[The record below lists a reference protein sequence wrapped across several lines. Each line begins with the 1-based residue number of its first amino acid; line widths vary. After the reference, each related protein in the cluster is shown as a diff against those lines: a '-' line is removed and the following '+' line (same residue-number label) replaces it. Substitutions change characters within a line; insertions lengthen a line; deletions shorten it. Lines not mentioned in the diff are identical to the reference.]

1 MTALVKLERVRGG
14 DFIVNY
20 NNGLSTKTFTWTGS
34 KNGKN
39 MVLSVPNELFEW
51 LAHSTTTISDGELKL
66 VESQP
71 NVEEIKSNIPDL
83 ETYENNSHSREDVIK
98 LLKGNINK
106 MKSELNKVTA
116 QSEKQFIK
124 SIADE
129 LNNDENE
136 GLPKGKND
144 FINEWIKLK
153 SEKE

>member
-1 MTALVKLERVRGG
+1 MAELVKLERVRGG

-20 NNGLSTKTFTWTGS
+20 NNGLSTKTFTWTGAKGS
-34 KNGKN
+34 KTMTLN
-39 MVLSVPNELFEW
+39 VPTELFEW
-51 LAHSTTTISDGELKL
+51 LAHSTSTITDGELKL

-83 ETYENNSHSREDVIK
+83 ETYENNSHSREDIIK

-106 MKSELNKVTA
+106 MKSVLNKVTA

-129 LNNDENE
+129 LNESDDE

-144 FINEWIKLK
+144 FIEEWIKLK
-153 SEKE
+153 SDKE